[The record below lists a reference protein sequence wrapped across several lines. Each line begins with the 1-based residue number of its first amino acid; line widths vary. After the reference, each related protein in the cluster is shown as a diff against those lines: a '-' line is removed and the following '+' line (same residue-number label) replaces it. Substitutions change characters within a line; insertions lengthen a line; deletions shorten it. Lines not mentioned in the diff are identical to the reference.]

1 MRHDLFHKGKRAIY
15 TVNRER
21 PLEKPLC
28 HDLVLQDN
36 DTPAWCGSLIRMR
49 MAKMPVELAEAVCPL
64 VKNDT
69 Q

>member
-1 MRHDLFHKGKRAIY
+1 M
-15 TVNRER
+15 
-21 PLEKPLC
+21 EKPLC